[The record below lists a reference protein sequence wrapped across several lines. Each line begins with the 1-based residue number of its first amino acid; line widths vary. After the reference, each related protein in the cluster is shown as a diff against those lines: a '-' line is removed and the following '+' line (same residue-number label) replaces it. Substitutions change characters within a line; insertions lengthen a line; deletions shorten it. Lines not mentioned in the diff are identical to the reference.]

1 MPVAQAAG
9 KQRRTCTRRW
19 IPVLQTASKLAS
31 NTAPSPAAKDTP
43 VVMADVNRTLS
54 DMKKAPRPEAG
65 ARTGQDE
72 SQPKLARSTAPV

>member
-1 MPVAQAAG
+1 VPVAQAAG

-54 DMKKAPRPEAG
+54 DVKKSAPAG
-65 ARTGQDE
+65 GRGEDRTG
-72 SQPKLARSTAPV
+72 

>member
-1 MPVAQAAG
+1 MAVAVAAG
-9 KQRRTCTRRW
+9 KQQRTCTGRRW

-54 DMKKAPRPEAG
+54 DVKKSAPAG
-65 ARTGQDE
+65 GRGEDRTG
-72 SQPKLARSTAPV
+72 